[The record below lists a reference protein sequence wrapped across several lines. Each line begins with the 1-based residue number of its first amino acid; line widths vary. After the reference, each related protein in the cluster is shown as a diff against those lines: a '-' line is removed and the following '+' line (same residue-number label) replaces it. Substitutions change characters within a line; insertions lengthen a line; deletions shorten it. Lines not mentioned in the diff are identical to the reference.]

1 MSNPVISQ
9 ITLPSG
15 TTYDICDI
23 TAREAAAHG
32 MAMNLCTN
40 AANTPK
46 DVEWMSGGTKI
57 TGTLVASS
65 STQGAFYLVP
75 VTTQSGKDIYAE
87 YVTVT
92 DGAASPTYSWEK
104 IGTTDI
110 DLSDLGDLA
119 YKDNASATYTPQG
132 SVSGGAFT
140 GSSTTFTGNFTPQG
154 SIAVNAASGS
164 GTSYTPSGSIA
175 VNASSES
182 GTAYTP
188 EGSVSAPTI
197 SVSSAGATT
206 SITPF
211 GTQGTLPSLTTT
223 VSDGNLTI
231 SFSQG
236 TLPTAGTAVDVKTGD
251 ASYTATAPTFIGTE
265 KKFAFTGDEKK
276 FAFSGTQGSVST
288 SGTPNGS
295 NGAIS
300 FSGTAAT
307 ITVS

>member
-1 MSNPVISQ
+1 MSNPIISQ

-15 TTYDICDI
+15 TTYDIADI
-23 TAREAAAHG
+23 AAREAASHG
-32 MAMNLCTN
+32 LELVKSTD
-40 AANTPK
+40 AASTPYGVTWK
-46 DVEWMSGGTKI
+46 SGSTTI
-57 TGTLVASS
+57 TGTLAAAS
-65 STQGAFYLVP
+65 TTCGKMYLVP
-75 VTTQSGKDIYAE
+75 IDTEETKDIYSE
-87 YVTVT
+87 WITVT
-92 DGAASPTYSWEK
+92 GGTSGSPTYSWEK

-110 DLSDLGDLA
+110 DLSDLGALA
-119 YKDNASATYTPQG
+119 YKDSASGSYTPAG

-164 GTSYTPSGSIA
+164 GTSYTP
-175 VNASSES
+175 
-182 GTAYTP
+182 

-211 GTQGTLPSLTTT
+211 GSQGTLPSLTTT

-251 ASYTATAPTFIGTE
+251 ASYTATAPS
-265 KKFAFTGDEKK
+265 FTGTEKK

-295 NGAIS
+295 NGAIT